1 MKRTVLKYTGSK
13 TAAQLGSAL
22 VPEST
27 IKVTRMV
34 PTAYRKRSKNQR
46 T

>member
-1 MKRTVLKYTGSK
+1 MRTVLKYTGK
-13 TAAQLGSAL
+13 NIAKVEAAL

-27 IKVTRMV
+27 IKVTRMA
-34 PTAYRKRSKNQR
+34 PTAYRLASRTKR

>member
-13 TAAQLGSAL
+13 TSAELGSAM

-27 IKVTRMV
+27 LIVTKAMV
-34 PTAYRKRSKNQR
+34 ARVKAKAKLD
-46 T
+46 